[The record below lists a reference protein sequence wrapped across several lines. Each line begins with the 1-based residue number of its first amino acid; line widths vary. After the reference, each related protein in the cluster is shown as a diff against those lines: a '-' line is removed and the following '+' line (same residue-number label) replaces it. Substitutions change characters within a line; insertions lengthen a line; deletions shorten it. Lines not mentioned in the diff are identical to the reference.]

1 MQKIRIRDAA
11 DFTYEDLVEGLKQ
24 NKFKNIMILTGAGVS
39 VSAGIPDF
47 RTPGTGLYD
56 NL

>member
-1 MQKIRIRDAA
+1 MQKMRIRDAA

-24 NKFKNIMILTGAGVS
+24 NKFKNIMVLTGAGVS